1 MAKENTFLKNIG
13 GISNAINSVT
23 EVIADRRS
31 GESSK
36 MADVG
41 GAEGH
46 SVKIID
52 TIDKLEEWIAVTQT
66 EASKPAALVL
76 QQQMQVLKYV
86 QSPAMSGMVIDNIIV
101 CLYKSLELAETDADK
116 EAIRG
121 SVASLLQS
129 VLFMAEARLQY
140 DVKKNK
146 EEAVEMISSAGNLIS
161 DSVAAVAS
169 MLTPVPG
176 AKTRVMVPVVKN
188 ILSSQAIQGGFFAH
202 LLSAK
207 KKQEIIDEKIKEH
220 NTMLENL
227 FATFDRYYD
236 LIGPSIQIHGVLS
249 RYIKQLTEQ
258 FRETQYKE
266 IESYTTQFT
275 RQINSMMDEV
285 STSVKASLGNSMYE
299 RVAKGVIGAVA
310 AIANANKKPET
321 LDFNEIKHLSSTL
334 HSRYDALEDKLNL
347 AQKEIEAKEQGLKD
361 AGIFQRSLKSDLAKK
376 IEQLKKEVNKI
387 EKELIDL
394 KEKRQIVDN
403 IIEPV
408 SHKIEEY
415 SANLS
420 RIAERYAIN

>member
-13 GISNAINSVT
+13 GISNAIDSVT

-76 QQQMQVLKYV
+76 QQQLQVLNYV
-86 QSPAMSGMVIDNIIV
+86 QSPAMSGMIIDNIIV

-129 VLFMAEARLQY
+129 VLFMTEARLQY

-275 RQINSMMDEV
+275 RQVNSMMDEV
-285 STSVKASLGNSMYE
+285 CTSVKASLGNSMYE

-387 EKELIDL
+387 EKELINL

>member
-76 QQQMQVLKYV
+76 QQQLQVLNYV

-129 VLFMAEARLQY
+129 VLFMTEARLQY

-176 AKTRVMVPVVKN
+176 AKTKVMVPVVKN

-285 STSVKASLGNSMYE
+285 CTSVKASLGNSMYE

>member
-13 GISNAINSVT
+13 GISNAIDSVT

-41 GAEGH
+41 GDEGH

-66 EASKPAALVL
+66 EAAKPAALVL
-76 QQQMQVLKYV
+76 QQQLQVLKYV

-275 RQINSMMDEV
+275 RQVNSMMDEV
-285 STSVKASLGNSMYE
+285 CTSVKASLGNSMYE

-387 EKELIDL
+387 EKELINL

-408 SHKIEEY
+408 SLKIEEY

>member
-76 QQQMQVLKYV
+76 QQQLQVLNYV

-101 CLYKSLELAETDADK
+101 CLYKSLELAETEADK

-176 AKTRVMVPVVKN
+176 AKTKVMVPVVKN

-202 LLSAK
+202 MLSAK

-285 STSVKASLGNSMYE
+285 CTSVKASLGNSMYE

-321 LDFNEIKHLSSTL
+321 LDFNEVKHLSSTL

>member
-76 QQQMQVLKYV
+76 QQQLQVLNYV
-86 QSPAMSGMVIDNIIV
+86 QSPAMSGMIIDNIIV

-129 VLFMAEARLQY
+129 VLFMTEARLQY

-275 RQINSMMDEV
+275 RQVNSMMDEV
-285 STSVKASLGNSMYE
+285 CTSVKASLGNSMYE

-387 EKELIDL
+387 EKELINL

>member
-76 QQQMQVLKYV
+76 QQQLQVLNYV

-140 DVKKNK
+140 DVKNNK

-321 LDFNEIKHLSSTL
+321 LDFNEVKHLSSTL

-376 IEQLKKEVNKI
+376 IEQLKKEVSKI

-408 SHKIEEY
+408 SHKIKEY

>member
-76 QQQMQVLKYV
+76 QQQLQVLNYV

-376 IEQLKKEVNKI
+376 IEQLKKEVSKI